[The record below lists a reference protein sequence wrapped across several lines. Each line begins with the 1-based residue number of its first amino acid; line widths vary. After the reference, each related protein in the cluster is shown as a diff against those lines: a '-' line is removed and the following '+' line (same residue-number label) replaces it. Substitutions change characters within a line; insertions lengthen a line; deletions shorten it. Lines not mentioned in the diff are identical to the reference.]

1 MKNQAQQAVIFL
13 LAGTCLW
20 IGALMVRSYITFTN
34 PMLLFIVGSL
44 PNFGTAWM
52 LPSFLILVNITLT
65 KRQLSLKV
73 VRCML
78 VVTFILQN
86 LSELYYVYFA
96 GASFDL
102 VDCLFGLGALL
113 ILEQAMKRI

>member
-1 MKNQAQQAVIFL
+1 MKNQAQQAAIFL

-78 VVTFILQN
+78 VGTFILQN

-96 GASFDL
+96 GANFDL